1 MKIQTIN
8 ITDVTLDYGGNHNN
22 RKLVDKNCIT
32 DSKVKEPT
40 CCTVCDLRNISL
52 KRLDVHMKRKHITIK
67 NLMAIIE
74 SALGQD
80 FVT

>member
-8 ITDVTLDYGGNHNN
+8 ITDITLDYGGNHNN

-32 DSKVKEPT
+32 VSKVKEPT
-40 CCTVCDLRNISL
+40 FCTFCDLKNISL
-52 KRLDVHMKRKHITIK
+52 KRLDVHMKRKHRTIK